1 MVAEDGRGWMVSAWR
16 VAMDDSPRSYQLS
29 LEKNPTEMTGFNC
42 TKSGHTHQ
50 IGAFLSQRP
59 EPNMSTDNLIELA
72 RQADAI
78 FGAQDDGIDGFET
91 QMRRVVTHGHR
102 VGSDAI
108 EVVVAD
114 IEAAM
119 FVCGFELI
127 RSRDDAGYL
136 YFRLGLVDV
145 PGTQSVRRSFS
156 ATLG

>member
-1 MVAEDGRGWMVSAWR
+1 
-16 VAMDDSPRSYQLS
+16 
-29 LEKNPTEMTGFNC
+29 
-42 TKSGHTHQ
+42 
-50 IGAFLSQRP
+50 
-59 EPNMSTDNLIELA
+59 MSTDNLIELA

-78 FGAQDDGIDGFET
+78 FGDQDDGVDGFET
-91 QMRRVVTHGHR
+91 QMRRALAR
-102 VGSDAI
+102 SYPVGPDAI
-108 EVVVAD
+108 EVLVED